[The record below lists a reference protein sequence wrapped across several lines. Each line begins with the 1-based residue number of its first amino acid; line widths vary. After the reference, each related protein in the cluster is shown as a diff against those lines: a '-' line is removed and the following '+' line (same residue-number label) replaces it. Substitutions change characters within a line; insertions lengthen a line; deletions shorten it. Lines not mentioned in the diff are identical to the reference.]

1 MGKTAH
7 NITATDVKAIYQKVE
22 KSKEGSFFIDSSK
35 KDHKKEIIP
44 NHLEKEVA
52 LFFSSENKDLQ
63 KKTEALKEDAKIAKM
78 LFEEALK

>member
-1 MGKTAH
+1 MKKIPLD
-7 NITATDVKAIYQKVE
+7 ITAEHVKAIYQKVE

-52 LFFSSENKDLQ
+52 TFFSSEDKGT
-63 KKTEALKEDAKIAKM
+63 KKRTKALKEDAKIAKM